1 MLGPAFF
8 TLLQTSL
15 EKGFR
20 PAVRLAVGIFLSDA
34 FLVTVS
40 ILGASRLFNDPAAS
54 KVIGVVGGI
63 SLMLIGVYTFRKKV
77 AIRGVA
83 DNRTELHLP
92 SRWREFFKGFF
103 MNMANPATW
112 IFWFVTVGTISAQ
125 YTTDSGQV
133 LYYRIILF
141 FIITL
146 STVFSMDVLKSF
158 IANRIK
164 QVINDRTVS
173 VVNKIVGVLL
183 VLFGMYLFVA
193 SFIPLDVDSVSGG
206 LKIGSR
212 VSQGVLLGNGN
223 GIARS

>member
-1 MLGPAFF
+1 MVAGLTLSLMLGPAFF

-20 PAVRLAVGIFLSDA
+20 HAVRLAFGVFLSDA
-34 FLVTVS
+34 FLVTIS

-54 KVIGVVGGI
+54 RIIGIVGGL
-63 SLMLIGVYTFRKKV
+63 SLVLIGIYTFRKKV
-77 AIRGVA
+77 MIQGMA
-83 DNRTELHLP
+83 DRQAEMQLP
-92 SRWREFFKGFF
+92 SHWRGFFKGFF

-141 FIITL
+141 FVITL
-146 STVFSMDVLKSF
+146 FTVFSMDILKSF
-158 IANRIK
+158 VAARIK
-164 QVINDRTVS
+164 KVINDKTVS

-183 VLFGMYLFVA
+183 VLFGIYLFVA
-193 SFIPLDVDSVSGG
+193 SFIPLNVDAVTGK
-206 LKIGSR
+206 LR
-212 VSQGVLLGNGN
+212 LGC
-223 GIARS
+223 A